1 MFGFKLQNSFFS
13 KNRSTFVYL
22 LLIAILQVF
31 LTSSLVAW
39 VLFHADTLQSFA
51 WFQWLAVYIGFAVL
65 MAVSVLPNSFVA
77 FLGGF
82 FLNFWALPCLLG
94 SYGFSLCL
102 GFWIC
107 RQVDGGNFAQS
118 LQNLPQTKK
127 ILGQLQ
133 KDEWLLILLARISPI
148 LPFAFV
154 NQILYST
161 GVKFGTFL
169 WASMLGVLPRMVLMI
184 WLGKESAQLVWVQD
198 HENWYSWQ
206 HILQVSLIL
215 ISIFGV
221 SWLLKKAVTKA
232 KM

>member
-22 LLIAILQVF
+22 LLITILQVF

-39 VLFHADTLQSFA
+39 VIFHADMLQGFL
-51 WFQWLAVYIGFAVL
+51 WFQWLAVYVGFAFL

-82 FLNFWALPCLLG
+82 FLNFGALPCLLG

-107 RQVDGGNFAQS
+107 KQVDGGNFAKS

-133 KDEWLLILLARISPI
+133 KDEWLLIVLARISPI

-169 WASMLGVLPRMVLMI
+169 WASIVGVLPRMMLMI
-184 WLGKESAQLVWVQD
+184 WLGNESAELVWGQ
-198 HENWYSWQ
+198 ENQNWYSWQ
-206 HILQVSLIL
+206 YILQFSLIL

-221 SWLLKKAVTKA
+221 SWLLKKAMAQVK
-232 KM
+232 